1 MTAFLSKRQHFFF
14 FFAINPNL
22 LRYYSVFKRFFI
34 ILATFASAA
43 TEAHAQYD
51 VSFSHYFDMEPTF
64 NAAAV
69 GKQPKLNITAAYA
82 LDMAGFEN
90 NPNTMYAAADMPVR
104 FIGAL
109 HGVGLQ
115 FMNDKI
121 GLFSHQRLALQYAYK
136 HKLFGGTIS
145 AGVNVGL
152 LSESFDGSKVDAG
165 ESSDPALATSK
176 VDGNGLDLGAGL
188 YYNRGPWYVGVS
200 ATHLNAPLIELG
212 ERNELK
218 IDPTYY
224 LTAGYD
230 IKLRNPFLTVKA
242 SALGRTDGVAWR
254 ADVTGRLVYTN
265 EKKVMYAGLTYS
277 PNTSVTLLI
286 GGRVHGVM
294 LGYSYECYT
303 SAMSLGNGSHELFIG
318 YQMDLNMTKKGKNR
332 HQSVRIL

>member
-1 MTAFLSKRQHFFF
+1 M
-14 FFAINPNL
+14 
-22 LRYYSVFKRFFI
+22 
-34 ILATFASAA
+34 
-43 TEAHAQYD
+43 
-51 VSFSHYFDMEPTF
+51 
-64 NAAAV
+64 
-69 GKQPKLNITAAYA
+69 
-82 LDMAGFEN
+82 
-90 NPNTMYAAADMPVR
+90 
-104 FIGAL
+104 
-109 HGVGLQ
+109 
-115 FMNDKI
+115 
-121 GLFSHQRLALQYAYK
+121 
-136 HKLFGGTIS
+136 
-145 AGVNVGL
+145 NVGL

-176 VDGNGLDLGAGL
+176 VDGNGLDLGTGL

-212 ERNELK
+212 ESNELK

-230 IKLRNPFLTVKA
+230 IKLRNPFLTVKT

-277 PNTSVTLLI
+277 PYTSVTLLI

>member
-1 MTAFLSKRQHFFF
+1 MKRY
-14 FFAINPNL
+14 N
-22 LRYYSVFKRFFI
+22 SVFKRILI
-34 ILATFASAA
+34 ILASLASAA
-43 TEAHAQYD
+43 TGAHAQYD

-82 LDMAGFEN
+82 LDMAGFEH
-90 NPNTMYAAADMPVR
+90 NPNTMLAAADMPVR
-104 FIGAL
+104 FIGAT

-115 FMNDKI
+115 FLNDKI
-121 GLFSHQRLALQYAYK
+121 GLFSHQRIALQYAYK
-136 HKLFGGTIS
+136 HRLSGGTLS
-145 AGVNVGL
+145 VGL

-176 VDGNGLDLGAGL
+176 VDGNGFDLGAGL
-188 YYNRGPWYVGVS
+188 YYTHGPWYAGLS

-230 IKLRNPFLTVKA
+230 IRLRNPFLTIKT

-254 ADVTGRLVYTN
+254 ADITGRLVYTN
-265 EKKVMYAGLTYS
+265 EKRVMYAGLTYS
-277 PNTSVTLLI
+277 PTTSVTVLI
-286 GGRVHGVM
+286 GGRVHGVT

-303 SAMSLGNGSHELFIG
+303 SAISPGNGSHELFIG
-318 YQMDLNMTKKGKNR
+318 YQMDLNMTKKGKNL
-332 HQSVRIL
+332 HKSVRIL